1 MRNKEEILKLKNNP
15 ERKINQIFTSRIK
28 KHNKNNKSNINLY
41 IFLYSIVIVFLT
53 FILLYLLYKIFF
65 KNQIS
70 ITNDNNSLFM
80 TESSDDYN
88 ILSFNNISN
97 SKEELINISLSE
109 ETYTKK
115 ENNSLNTYLTQE
127 MVDKFNKFTNACVN
141 GMLLDNTKYPL
152 LKNPKISV
160 IVPLYNG
167 GKYLYYSLRSIQNQK
182 MKEIEI
188 ILVDDLSTDNTL
200 EIIDKYMKE
209 DERIRLIKN
218 INNRMILYSKSM
230 AALNSR
236 GKYIIQLD
244 QDDIFIRDDVFDIL
258 YYEAENDNL
267 DLVHIRDICKKDFIF
282 KNLTRV
288 NFLNRH
294 YIFPKNTHYKTQP
307 ELKDKMFIEGNNY
320 LLWGLLIK
328 SDIYK
333 KAVYH
338 MWPIIINYKITFHE
352 DYMISYMIV
361 ILTQKYKYLNNFALI
376 HLFHSKATSKH
387 FYWDKKFHLGVLFF
401 ANSLYDYYIEKNPQ
415 DIRIM
420 IHYIRYFK
428 DVLNLGKNKFSK
440 LYNFLMKKILNNE
453 YLLPHHIEYLKTR
466 LKIEKEEEFKIW
478 NTYEY
483 LNSNNDEYE
492 KIYNFQIIKID
503 INKEMKKIDAN
514 PKISIIITCSENIYL
529 EKTINSIQNQ
539 NFNYFEIIVVYDND
553 DQTDYNLIN
562 NYITKYSNIKLINNN
577 EKKGYVYSISVA
589 VLLSKGEYILVLELS
604 NTLAKENTLN
614 ELYDFTINNKYDILE
629 FDLLINS
636 HENITNNSLSIYKC
650 QHFPSAINLTKIK
663 FNEKYIGIDQN
674 KELLT
679 NKLIKANLFKNIIN
693 KYKFNLI
700 KRKIYNYYDNI
711 FFFALNTTSNVFKH
725 INIFGVVQNT
735 HNINSLKINNILN
748 DKNQKVKDSI
758 FYINFLFENS
768 KDTLEEKEYVINE
781 YFNIMNI
788 IYNKFTKITKE
799 SYTLYK
805 KFVNCLYISETNKNN
820 LKFYYNSLIN

>member
-1 MRNKEEILKLKNNP
+1 MRNKEEILQLKNNLDI
-15 ERKINQIFTSRIK
+15 KINKIITLDK
-28 KHNKNNKSNINLY
+28 KKNNKSHKSKI
-41 IFLYSIVIVFLT
+41 IFSILLFSMIYVLMV
-53 FILLYLLYKIFF
+53 FILLYLLYKKFF

-70 ITNDNNSLFM
+70 INDNNSLFIS
-80 TESSDDYN
+80 EPSDDYN
-88 ILSFNNISN
+88 KISFNNISN
-97 SKEELINISLSE
+97 TKEELLNITLPK

-115 ENNSLNTYLTQE
+115 FNNSFNTYLTQE
-127 MVDKFNKFTNACVN
+127 MVDKFNNFTNACIK
-141 GMLLDNTKYPL
+141 GILIDNKRYPL

-182 MKEIEI
+182 MKDIEI

-200 EIIDKYMKE
+200 KILDKYMKE

-218 INNRMILYSKSM
+218 IDNRMILYSKSM

-258 YYEAENDNL
+258 YYEAKKDNL
-267 DLVHIRDICKKDFIF
+267 DLVHIRDICKKDFVF
-282 KNLTRV
+282 NNLTKV
-288 NFLNRH
+288 NYLNRH
-294 YIFPKNTHYKTQP
+294 YIFPKKTHYKTQP

-328 SDIYK
+328 ADIYK

-361 ILTQKYKYLNNFALI
+361 ILSQKYKYLNNFALI
-376 HLFHSKATSKH
+376 HLFHSKATSKY
-387 FYWDKKFHLGVLFF
+387 FFRDKKFHLGVLFF
-401 ANSLYDYYIEKNPQ
+401 ANCLYDYYIEKYPQ

-428 DVLNLGKNKFSK
+428 AIFNIGKNTFSK
-440 LYNFLMKKILNNE
+440 LYNFLMKKVVNNE

-466 LKIEKEEEFKIW
+466 LKIDDEEFKIL

-483 LNSNNDEYE
+483 LNNKDIYE
-492 KIYNFQIIKID
+492 NIYNFQMSNINIK
-503 INKEMKKIDAN
+503 KEIKKVDLK
-514 PKISIIITCSENIYL
+514 PKISIIIICSESTYL

-539 NFNYFEIIVVYDND
+539 NSNYFEIIIIYDNEE
-553 DQTDYNLIN
+553 QTDYNLIL
-562 NYITKYSNIKLINNN
+562 NYIKKYPYIKLINNIYN
-577 EKKGYVYSISVA
+577 KGYVYSISTG
-589 VLLSKGEYILVLELS
+589 VLLSKGEYILILELS
-604 NTLAKENTLN
+604 NTIAKENTLN
-614 ELYDFTINNKYDILE
+614 ELYDFTLNNKLDILE
-629 FDLLINS
+629 FNLLINI
-636 HENITNNSLSIYKC
+636 HENITNNSLSLYKC
-650 QHFPSAINLTKIK
+650 QHFQSEINLTKIK
-663 FNEKYIGIDQN
+663 FNENYIGIDQN

-679 NKLIKANLFKNIIN
+679 NKLIKANLFKNIVN

-700 KRKIYNYYDNI
+700 KRKLYNYYDNI
-711 FFFALNTTSNVFKH
+711 FFFALNNTNNVFKH
-725 INIFGVVQNT
+725 INIFGVIRNI
-735 HNINSLKINNILN
+735 HDINSLKINKILN
-748 DKNQKVKDSI
+748 DKNQKIKDSI

-768 KDTLEEKEYVINE
+768 KNTLEEKEFVIKE
-781 YFNIMNI
+781 YFSIMNL

-799 SYTLYK
+799 SFNLYK
-805 KFVNCLYISETNKNN
+805 KFVNCIYISKKNKNK
-820 LKFYYNSLIN
+820 LKFYYNTLIN